1 VQAVQAGHRHPR
13 PRAADR
19 VPVKGRA

>member
-13 PRAADR
+13 PRPADR
-19 VPVKGRA
+19 VPVKERA